1 MSTLRDEAKKSKINK
16 SDRPVLI
23 YIAIGVATLFAIA
36 LRWFDEDLSLNILSE
51 VIGAA
56 FTIFVIDVLLVKSK
70 TKRWLI
76 VQEHIDYL
84 IGRTINRVRD
94 GVATRVFGFKAEFNH
109 RMTEEEVVLQ
119 LRKQREKFLNELE
132 VLSAEKLSERID
144 LTFFNKD
151 SYDYF
156 DEKAE
161 DIWMLI
167 NMKYAEYLAPELVSL
182 LIDLHTNL
190 VDVSAHIRTYDKA
203 ERFPGEKDHY
213 HNVALQAT
221 ARNLK
226 EIIRIVIKL
235 KEEGY
240 SDAARIIGTREEE
253 I

>member
-1 MSTLRDEAKKSKINK
+1 MSTLRDKAKKSKASK

-23 YIAIGVATLFAIA
+23 YLAIGIAAAISIA
-36 LRWFDEDLSLNILSE
+36 LRWVDQDLSANVLSE
-51 VIGAA
+51 IIGAA
-56 FTIFVIDVLLVKSK
+56 FTLFVIDVLLVKSK
-70 TKRWLI
+70 AKRWLI

-94 GVATRVFGFKAEFNH
+94 GVATRVFGFKPEFNH
-109 RMTEEEVVLQ
+109 RMKEEEVIHQ
-119 LRKQREKFLNELE
+119 IRKQREKFLNELE
-132 VLSAEKLSERID
+132 HISAEKLSERID
-144 LTFFNKD
+144 LTFFNND

-167 NMKYAEYLAPELVSL
+167 NMKYSEYLAPELVSL

-190 VDVSAHIRTYDKA
+190 VDVSAHIRVYDKA
-203 ERFPGEKDHY
+203 ERFPDEKDHY
-213 HNVALQAT
+213 HNVALHGT

-226 EIIRIVIKL
+226 EIIRIVIRL

-240 SDAARIIGTREEE
+240 SDAARIIGAREE